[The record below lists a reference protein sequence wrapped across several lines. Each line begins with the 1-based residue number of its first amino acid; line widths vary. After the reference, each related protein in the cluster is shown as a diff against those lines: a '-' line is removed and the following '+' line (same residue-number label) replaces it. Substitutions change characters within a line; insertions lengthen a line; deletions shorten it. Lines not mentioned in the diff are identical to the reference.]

1 MRHLTDEHKKA
12 MGEAI
17 RKKWLTYSKEKK
29 EAMKAKQRKTI
40 KEKEAII
47 KIWGK
52 LVENENIKNIIIQ
65 ELNKEKNNKDNKNEY
80 YN

>member
-52 LVENENIKNIIIQ
+52 ISENENIKNLIIQ

>member
-52 LVENENIKNIIIQ
+52 LSENEAIKNLIIQ
-65 ELNKEKNNKDNKNEY
+65 ELNKDKDNK
-80 YN
+80 

>member
-52 LVENENIKNIIIQ
+52 ISENENIKNLIIQ
-65 ELNKEKNNKDNKNEY
+65 ELYKDKDNKDNNK
-80 YN
+80 

>member
-1 MRHLTDEHKKA
+1 MRHLTEEHKKA

-52 LVENENIKNIIIQ
+52 LSENENIKNLIIQ
-65 ELNKEKNNKDNKNEY
+65 ELNKDKDNK
-80 YN
+80 

>member
-52 LVENENIKNIIIQ
+52 LSENEAIKNLIIQ

>member
-29 EAMKAKQRKTI
+29 EAMKAKQRNTI

-52 LVENENIKNIIIQ
+52 ISENENIKNLIIQ

>member
-1 MRHLTDEHKKA
+1 MRHLTEEHKKA

-52 LVENENIKNIIIQ
+52 LSENEAIKNLIIQ
-65 ELNKEKNNKDNKNEY
+65 ELYKDKDNKDNK
-80 YN
+80 

>member
-1 MRHLTDEHKKA
+1 MRHLTEEHKKA

-52 LVENENIKNIIIQ
+52 LSENEAIKNLIIQ

>member
-52 LVENENIKNIIIQ
+52 ISENENIKNLIIQ
-65 ELNKEKNNKDNKNEY
+65 ELNKDKDNK
-80 YN
+80 

>member
-40 KEKEAII
+40 AEKEAII

-52 LVENENIKNIIIQ
+52 LSENENIKNLIIQ
-65 ELNKEKNNKDNKNEY
+65 ELNKDKDNK
-80 YN
+80 

>member
-1 MRHLTDEHKKA
+1 MRHLTEEHKKA

-52 LVENENIKNIIIQ
+52 LSENEAIKNLIIQ
-65 ELNKEKNNKDNKNEY
+65 ELNKDKDNK
-80 YN
+80 

>member
-1 MRHLTDEHKKA
+1 MRHLTDEHKKT

-52 LVENENIKNIIIQ
+52 ISENENIKNLIIQ
-65 ELNKEKNNKDNKNEY
+65 ELNKDKDNK
-80 YN
+80 

>member
-40 KEKEAII
+40 AEKEAII
-47 KIWGK
+47 NIWGK

>member
-29 EAMKAKQRKTI
+29 EEMKAKQRRAI
-40 KEKEAII
+40 AEKEAILKLWK
-47 KIWGK
+47 KITQ
-52 LVENENIKNIIIQ
+52 NEDLQ
-65 ELNKEKNNKDNKNEY
+65 ELILKEISKDNNK
-80 YN
+80 

>member
-29 EAMKAKQRKTI
+29 EKMKANQRKAI
-40 KEKEAII
+40 AEKEGII
-47 KIWGK
+47 KIW
-52 LVENENIKNIIIQ
+52 ERIIKNKEIQ
-65 ELNKEKNNKDNKNEY
+65 EMIIKEISKDNK
-80 YN
+80 

>member
-65 ELNKEKNNKDNKNEY
+65 ELNKDKDNK
-80 YN
+80 

>member
-29 EAMKAKQRKTI
+29 EEMKAKQRRTI
-40 KEKEAII
+40 AEKEAILKLWK
-47 KIWGK
+47 KITQ
-52 LVENENIKNIIIQ
+52 NEDLE
-65 ELNKEKNNKDNKNEY
+65 ELILKEISKDNNK
-80 YN
+80 

>member
-1 MRHLTDEHKKA
+1 MRHLTEEHKKA

-52 LVENENIKNIIIQ
+52 LSENEAIKNLIIQ
-65 ELNKEKNNKDNKNEY
+65 ELNKKKNNKDNKNEY

>member
-80 YN
+80 RN

>member
-17 RKKWLTYSKEKK
+17 RKNWLTYSKEKK

-52 LVENENIKNIIIQ
+52 ISENENIKNLIIQ
-65 ELNKEKNNKDNKNEY
+65 ELYKDKDNKDNNK
-80 YN
+80 

>member
-52 LVENENIKNIIIQ
+52 ISENENIKNLIIQ
-65 ELNKEKNNKDNKNEY
+65 ELIKDKDNK
-80 YN
+80 

>member
-52 LVENENIKNIIIQ
+52 ISENENIKNLIIQ
-65 ELNKEKNNKDNKNEY
+65 ELNKDKDNKDNNK
-80 YN
+80 

>member
-52 LVENENIKNIIIQ
+52 LSENEAIKNLIIQ
-65 ELNKEKNNKDNKNEY
+65 ELYKDKDNKDNK
-80 YN
+80 

>member
-65 ELNKEKNNKDNKNEY
+65 ELYKDKDNKDNKNEY

>member
-52 LVENENIKNIIIQ
+52 LSENENIKNLIIQ
-65 ELNKEKNNKDNKNEY
+65 ELNKDKDNK
-80 YN
+80 